1 MYTSQAPN
9 GRERRKHPRY
19 EIRKSVQVHAQDQV
33 HEGTLRDV
41 SVGGAAVE
49 LRAQLAEKSQVR
61 MEIEELGEYPATVVR
76 RISERVVAFE
86 FSINE
91 AMAVRLAARIAV
103 AYLADDNTSEVKF
116 ESIEI
121 LPSVA

>member
-1 MYTSQAPN
+1 MNTVQAPG

-19 EIRKSVQVHAQDQV
+19 EIRKSVRVHLDDRCF
-33 HEGTLRDV
+33 EGTLCDV

-49 LRAQLAEKSQVR
+49 LRADVPTSTGVML
-61 MEIEELGEYPATVVR
+61 EIEELGEYKASVVR
-76 RISERVVAFE
+76 RIGADVVAFE

-103 AYLADDNTSEVKF
+103 AYLAENDTSGLDF

-121 LPSVA
+121 VPNVR